1 MSSKIT
7 SVAKTLRKN
16 ATRSERLLWRN
27 LRAKQMKGFKFR
39 RQEPIGHYV
48 VDFVCFE
55 KQVVV
60 EVDGSQHIVEAAR
73 DRERERWLRS
83 QGFTIL
89 RFWNN
94 EVLRNLEGVL
104 EVIRLNC
111 LNHAPFIP
119 PVKGGTI

>member
-1 MSSKIT
+1 
-7 SVAKTLRKN
+7 
-16 ATRSERLLWRN
+16 
-27 LRAKQMKGFKFR
+27 MKGFKFR

-111 LNHAPFIP
+111 LNHVPFIP